1 MIEINIPG
9 YKNLRIKNIVFDYNG
24 TLAVDGIPLAK
35 SIEHLKNLNK
45 KVNVYVLTADTFG
58 TSKKYLPD
66 EISLKI
72 IGQNDQQFKKRD
84 FVQSLGANE
93 TIAVGNGLNDILMVK
108 IAVLGVAIL
117 DKEGC
122 ANQTLKNAD
131 LIYKN
136 IIDFLESLENK
147 KRIIA
152 TLRK

>member
-9 YKNLRIKNIVFDYNG
+9 YKNIRIKNIVFDYNG

-122 ANQTLKNAD
+122 ANPTLKNAD